1 MQTLMPDSHEK
12 LLKLKPELVAQMVER
27 LPEVAARLVVLR
39 TAFPTADIAQMI
51 TRQPTLVLS
60 DDFQEIQQAGEKLSA
75 ILPGIEVDR
84 CTTVLP

>member
-1 MQTLMPDSHEK
+1 
-12 LLKLKPELVAQMVER
+12 MVGFS
-27 LPEVAARLVVLR
+27 PQVAARLVALR

-60 DDFQEIQQAGEKLSA
+60 DNFEEVHQAGEKLSA

-84 CTTVLP
+84 CVTLWRL